1 MQFFIVEMS
10 YISVILVSVVSIIP
24 KYFFIVKVISMGQMD
39 FEAKVNI
46 TCLDLTEDRKIIST
60 YV

>member
-1 MQFFIVEMS
+1 MS
-10 YISVILVSVVSIIP
+10 YMSVILVSVVSIIP
-24 KYFFIVKVISMGQMD
+24 KYFFILKVISMGQMD